1 MKRQRKDAREKS
13 KAGPERPGH
22 RASTAL
28 SSFLLPLFS
37 AVLEGAGNSL
47 LRLDPE
53 TLARLGE
60 LQGRVVQLV
69 FLDLGVSLYLLPTEA
84 GLLLRDHHE
93 GVADVTLSGN
103 LPAFARL
110 GLAAQPGLFFSGTL
124 AIEGDMELGQRFQR
138 VLEGVSIDWEE
149 QLSRVLGDVA
159 AHGIGNLVR
168 GTLAWQRR
176 TLSTFGQNLT
186 EYLQEERRDLPPR
199 HRIDDYLREVDELR
213 ADCDRLARRVARLR
227 HQED

>member
-1 MKRQRKDAREKS
+1 MKRQGKEKTEKRK
-13 KAGPERPGH
+13 GIP
-22 RASTAL
+22 TVL
-28 SSFLLPLFS
+28 SSFLFPLSS
-37 AVLEGAGNSL
+37 AVSAF

-60 LQGRVVQLV
+60 LQGRVVRLV

-93 GVADVTLSGN
+93 GEADVTLSGN

-110 GLAAQPGLFFSGTL
+110 GLGAQPGLFFSGTL
-124 AIEGDMELGQRFQR
+124 AIDGDVELGQRFQD
-138 VLEGVSIDWEE
+138 VLQGVTIDWEE

-159 AHGIGNLVR
+159 AHSIGNLVR
-168 GTLAWQRR
+168 DARAWQQR
-176 TLSTFGQNLT
+176 TLSTIGQDLT

-199 HRIDDYLREVDELR
+199 HRVDDYMREVDELR
-213 ADCDRLARRVARLR
+213 ADCDRLARRVARLQR
-227 HQED
+227 KED

>member
-1 MKRQRKDAREKS
+1 MKRQRKE
-13 KAGPERPGH
+13 ERGK
-22 RASTAL
+22 RKEQIGVL
-28 SSFLLPLFS
+28 SSFLSSLSS
-37 AVLEGAGNSL
+37 AF

-53 TLARLGE
+53 TLKRLGE
-60 LQGRVVQLV
+60 LQGRVVRLV
-69 FLDLGVSLYLLPTEA
+69 FLDLGASLYVLPTEA
-84 GLLLRDHHE
+84 GLLVRDHHE

-110 GLAAQPGLFFSGTL
+110 GLGAQPGLFFSGAL
-124 AIEGDMELGQRFQR
+124 AIDGDVELGQRFQR
-138 VLEGVSIDWEE
+138 VLEGVTIDWEE

-168 GTLAWQRR
+168 DAVAWQRR
-176 TLSTFGQNLT
+176 TLSTLGQDLT

-199 HRIDDYLREVDELR
+199 LRVDDYMREVDELR

-227 HQED
+227 HPED

>member
-1 MKRQRKDAREKS
+1 MKRQRKEKREKR
-13 KAGPERPGH
+13 KATP
-22 RASTAL
+22 AVLFSFL
-28 SSFLLPLFS
+28 SSLSS
-37 AVLEGAGNSL
+37 AF

-60 LQGRVVQLV
+60 LQGRVVRLV

-110 GLAAQPGLFFSGTL
+110 GLGAQPGLLFSGTL
-124 AIEGDMELGQRFQR
+124 AIDGDVELGQRFQG
-138 VLEGVSIDWEE
+138 VLEGVTIDWEE

-168 GTLAWQRR
+168 DTRAWQRR
-176 TLSTFGQNLT
+176 VLSTLGQDLT
-186 EYLQEERRDLPPR
+186 DYLQEERRDLPPR